1 MKIIKTANKITTE
14 LLNKKKIGFIPT
26 MGCLHDGHVSLIRKS
41 KKKKLLTIVSI
52 FVNPLQFNNKKDFK
66 NYPKTILKDLSICK
80 KNKVDYVYLPQKK
93 DIYPEKKIIIKNKIH
108 FFKKHMEGNFRPGH
122 FEGVIEVVKR
132 LLRHIKTTY
141 LFLGKK
147 DYQQLIIIKK
157 YLENINS
164 KIKVVPCDTIRAKNG
179 IALSSRNKLLDQ
191 RSLIIA
197 GKIISFLKRNK
208 NQIIQSKK
216 KIFFLKKIK
225 EFGANKVDYLSAF
238 NLKKLKRTNKPSIN
252 TRVFLAYYLNGV
264 RLIDNF

>member
-14 LLNKKKIGFIPT
+14 LTNKKKIGFIPT

-66 NYPKTILKDLSICK
+66 KYPKTISTDLRICK
-80 KNKVDYVYLPQKK
+80 KNKVDYVYLPQENEM
-93 DIYPEKKIIIKNKIH
+93 YPEKKIVIKNKIH
-108 FFKKHMEGNFRPGH
+108 FFKNYMEGKFRPGH

-132 LLRHIKTTY
+132 LLSHIKTTY

-157 YLENINS
+157 YLESVKS

-179 IALSSRNKLLDQ
+179 IALSSRNKLLNQ
-191 RSLIIA
+191 KSLNIA
-197 GKIISFLKRNK
+197 GKIISFLKKNK
-208 NQIIQSKK
+208 NQIIKSNRN
-216 KIFFLKKIK
+216 IFFIKK
-225 EFGANKVDYLSAF
+225 
-238 NLKKLKRTNKPSIN
+238 
-252 TRVFLAYYLNGV
+252 
-264 RLIDNF
+264 